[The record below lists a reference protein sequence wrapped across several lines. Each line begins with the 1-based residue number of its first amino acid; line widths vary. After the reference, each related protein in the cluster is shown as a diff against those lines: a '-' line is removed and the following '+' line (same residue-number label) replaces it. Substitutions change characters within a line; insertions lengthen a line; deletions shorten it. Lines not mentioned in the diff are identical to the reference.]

1 MGTGMVASNSQS
13 NVSVMY
19 YLNTAFEYEIRNHI
33 DIEMKRL
40 RTITDPSE
48 HELTELERLTIVRAY
63 MDQRR
68 AELRP

>member
-1 MGTGMVASNSQS
+1 MVASNSQS

-33 DIEMKRL
+33 DIEIKRL
-40 RTITDPSE
+40 RRLPDPSE
-48 HELTELERLTIVRAY
+48 HELTELDRLTIVRDY